1 MILGLAVVHA
11 FCCGVGVCLE
21 SWSVRGA
28 KHRYDR
34 QWTGQCVKASA
45 VANDTEPCMSIQ
57 RLRGRAEAAMRWCM
71 RLGVLRCPKRK
82 TGDVTGGR
90 EKTKK
95 IWGGRTS
102 LVSHLVVGLELLSGA
117 FDFVSPSL
125 LLYNGRVVAIA
136 VPLDSETLDCAVKGL
151 AAAVLDA
158 VVVAPF
164 SSITVPGLLC
174 APVTS

>member
-1 MILGLAVVHA
+1 MGHAPLGSLLSKTKNGR
-11 FCCGVGVCLE
+11 C
-21 SWSVRGA
+21 
-28 KHRYDR
+28 D
-34 QWTGQCVKASA
+34 
-45 VANDTEPCMSIQ
+45 
-57 RLRGRAEAAMRWCM
+57 RGRWENQKD
-71 RLGVLRCPKRK
+71 L
-82 TGDVTGGR
+82 GGR
-90 EKTKK
+90 P
-95 IWGGRTS
+95 S

-125 LLYNGRVVAIA
+125 LLYNGRVVATA
-136 VPLDSETLDCAVKGL
+136 VPLESETLDCAVEGL

>member
-1 MILGLAVVHA
+1 
-11 FCCGVGVCLE
+11 
-21 SWSVRGA
+21 
-28 KHRYDR
+28 
-34 QWTGQCVKASA
+34 
-45 VANDTEPCMSIQ
+45 
-57 RLRGRAEAAMRWCM
+57 M
-71 RLGVLRCPKRK
+71 RLWVLCCPKRK
-82 TGDVTGGR
+82 VGEVTGGG
-90 EKTKK
+90 KKAKK

-117 FDFVSPSL
+117 FDFVSPTL

-136 VPLDSETLDCAVKGL
+136 VPLDSETLDCAVEGL

>member
-1 MILGLAVVHA
+1 
-11 FCCGVGVCLE
+11 
-21 SWSVRGA
+21 
-28 KHRYDR
+28 
-34 QWTGQCVKASA
+34 
-45 VANDTEPCMSIQ
+45 
-57 RLRGRAEAAMRWCM
+57 M
-71 RLGVLRCPKRK
+71 RLWVLCCPKREM
-82 TGDVTGGR
+82 GDVTGGGER
-90 EKTKK
+90 TKK
-95 IWGGRTS
+95 IWGGRAS

-136 VPLDSETLDCAVKGL
+136 VPLDSETLDSAVEEL